1 MPLSAD
7 VYLSIEQGLSAR
19 FINAAEKKIMSE
31 EKLRSIKIAVLT
43 VSDSRTEA
51 DDNSGRVLVER
62 LTEAGHVLA
71 EKKILPDDKYKI
83 RALLSHWIADAEVD
97 VVITTGGTGIT
108 GRDITPEAVK
118 PLLDKEIEGIGELF
132 RWVSYQE
139 IGTSTIASRC
149 IGGVANGTFIFCLP
163 GSTGACKTG
172 WEKIIAPQINSNTT
186 PCNLVALMPRLLEK

>member
-1 MPLSAD
+1 
-7 VYLSIEQGLSAR
+7 
-19 FINAAEKKIMSE
+19 MSE
-31 EKLRSIKIAVLT
+31 QKLTSIKIAILT

-51 DDNSGRVLVER
+51 DDTSGKALVER
-62 LTEAGHVLA
+62 VTEAGHVLV
-71 EKKILPDDKYKI
+71 EKKILPDNKYQLRELI
-83 RALLSHWIADAEVD
+83 SRWIADSEVD

-118 PLLDKEIEGIGELF
+118 PLLDKEIEGVGELF

-163 GSTGACKTG
+163 GSTGACRTG
-172 WEKIIAPQINSNTT
+172 WDKVIAPQIDSNTG
-186 PCNLVALMPRLLEK
+186 PCNLVALMPRLLEQ

>member
-1 MPLSAD
+1 
-7 VYLSIEQGLSAR
+7 
-19 FINAAEKKIMSE
+19 MSE